1 MGISGGYSLVHR
13 KKNCEFTFH
22 SERREK
28 KKEGKDSVKKMS
40 TGPNPVKRKEK
51 WRIKPKNR
59 IHPLSMPN
67 GKKKINIRM
76 EAPFGDSKDMGKCVP
91 YIFLH
96 NFTGEGRFLLR

>member
-1 MGISGGYSLVHR
+1 M
-13 KKNCEFTFH
+13 TFH
-22 SERREK
+22 REKKEK
-28 KKEGKDSVKKMS
+28 KKEGKDYVKKVS
-40 TGPNPVKRKEK
+40 TEPNLVKRKEK

-67 GKKKINIRM
+67 GKKEINIRM

-96 NFTGEGRFLLR
+96 NFTGGGRFLLR